1 LLDGELVLWVEQQF
15 ELLEINNPY
24 STYFSKY
31 LKGHW
36 LQKTGMWCIENQ
48 SIPHV
53 GQDTNIVVESFH
65 TNMK

>member
-31 LKGHW
+31 LKEHW
-36 LQKTGMWCIENQ
+36 LQKTWMWCIKNQ
-48 SIPHV
+48 SIPHA
-53 GQDTNIVVESFH
+53 GQDTNTIVESFH